1 MIMAGGKGSRLAP
14 LTCHRAKPAV
24 PLGGRY
30 RIIDFVLSNFVNSG
44 YRRIYVLTQ
53 YMASSLIQHMNRN
66 WHISGPGNAFIEVVP
81 AQMRSGATWY
91 RGTADAVFQNINLIA
106 DSRPEHVAVFGGDHV
121 YLMDVSRMERRHVET
136 NADLTIA
143 AFPVPIE
150 EASRFGVIVVD
161 EDGRVIGFEEKPE
174 HPTAIPGRPDIALV
188 SMGNYFFRRDAL
200 EERLRADALL
210 PDSDHDFGGDI
221 IPAMLDAGAAIF
233 TYDFSEN
240 VVPNAEVNS
249 APYWRDVGT
258 LASYFDA
265 NMEMR
270 KRVPPVDMYNRAW
283 PIRTAQ
289 RNYPPARINGVGSH
303 HAAVVDSLLCEGS
316 IVNGATLRNSVI
328 GYDCM
333 IHRGAFVEDAVVLS
347 GCNIGAGARVR
358 RALFDKNCSVAPGTE
373 IGHDPASDLA
383 RFPFISPEGIV
394 SFPKGTHV
402 PCTGPIELSA
412 DMADS
417 LLNDPTTAAILA
429 DKQGT
434 FTVTQRSRHS
444 YISVGPRFAEFD
456 RRPTD
461 AMDPVDAE

>member
-1 MIMAGGKGSRLAP
+1 M
-14 LTCHRAKPAV
+14 
-24 PLGGRY
+24 
-30 RIIDFVLSNFVNSG
+30 
-44 YRRIYVLTQ
+44 
-53 YMASSLIQHMNRN
+53 
-66 WHISGPGNAFIEVVP
+66 
-81 AQMRSGATWY
+81 
-91 RGTADAVFQNINLIA
+91 
-106 DSRPEHVAVFGGDHV
+106 
-121 YLMDVSRMERRHVET
+121 
-136 NADLTIA
+136 
-143 AFPVPIE
+143 PIE